1 MTSDEMYAIISRMH
15 YEDTIDELVEAII
28 KIFTNERSDLD
39 ALHPSDAVQ
48 KAWFTI
54 REAADFEGV
63 RL

>member
-1 MTSDEMYAIISRMH
+1 MTPDEMYDVIMRMH
-15 YEDTIDELVEAII
+15 YNGTIDDLAEAVIL
-28 KIFTNERSDLD
+28 IFMNERSDLD
-39 ALHPSDAVQ
+39 ALHPSEAVQ